1 MGLKAALHQYLA
13 SKASVIALVPAER
26 IVRGKRP
33 AGTALP
39 CIAYWR
45 VSETDEDY
53 QGGASGLAMT
63 RLQLDVWGTT
73 DPQVEAIRTVLRD
86 VLHGLAHTTMGS
98 GGDQITVESAIVENS
113 TDEIEWPED
122 GADPGRFCC
131 SMDLVVWYQSSIP
144 DFT

>member
-1 MGLKAALHQYLA
+1 MSLKAALHQYLA
-13 SKASVIALVPAER
+13 SKTAVTTLVPSAR

-45 VSETDEDY
+45 VSETDEDH

-63 RLQLDVWGTT
+63 RVQLDIWATT
-73 DPQVEAIRTVLRD
+73 DAEMESIRTALRD
-86 VLHGLAHTTMGS
+86 VLHGLQHTTIGS
-98 GGDQITVESAIVENS
+98 GGNAVNVETMIIENS

-122 GADPGRFCC
+122 GADPGRFSC
-131 SMDLVVWYQSSIP
+131 SIDLVVWYQSTIP